1 MPSVCK
7 TPEAQKRCQR
17 RDKRWLWGQ
26 RRGCAIV
33 LQMGAAATLSRSDLP
48 LPASGPRHSHV
59 GPAPPSAPP
68 ASGTAAAGPEA
79 DHFLLPCAQPGSNLH
94 ATGHTTRSRVAPS
107 LGPALPPA
115 TERARSGSLAISGA
129 HGFLLPLV
137 FSSSSSMLPSPCS
150 GCGLPPLTPAKHP
163 N

>member
-68 ASGTAAAGPEA
+68 ASWTAAAGPEA
-79 DHFLLPCAQPGSNLH
+79 DHFLLPCAKPGSNPH
-94 ATGHTTRSRVAPS
+94 AIGDTTRSRVAPLS
-107 LGPALPPA
+107 GPHFRQQRNVRGREVSRYL
-115 TERARSGSLAISGA
+115 ERMGSCSPWCSV
-129 HGFLLPLV
+129 LPLQCFPV
-137 FSSSSSMLPSPCS
+137 LAAAVTY
-150 GCGLPPLTPAKHP
+150 LR
-163 N
+163 